1 MIKPLMTVAWSY
13 IVWDGTRGKERDYLV
28 CCVLHEEKLGSRGWF
43 QAFDLDIA
51 MLSLSKDIHW
61 NMRPQFKLI
70 TDWTRKIMIAG

>member
-1 MIKPLMTVAWSY
+1 MTVAWSY

-51 MLSLSKDIHW
+51 MLSLSKDMYTLKYETSIQV
-61 NMRPQFKLI
+61 NNRLNS
-70 TDWTRKIMIAG
+70 